1 MTLRGPV
8 RERAVFA
15 AAEALVRRQCEDEAQ
30 RALLQAALAKIGGH
44 LQRPP
49 PPPFYLSCVH
59 VPLLV
64 YAALRGEQESAL
76 PLAVAC
82 LFVHAGLDLLDDVM
96 DGDLP
101 DAWRSRPAQAVLAG
115 ATLTGA
121 LAPLALLALP
131 APPRTVLALQR
142 LLAEA
147 GLALSAGQQGDLA
160 AARTAQ
166 IPPGVAVAHLAERKT
181 GAELALYAALAARL
195 GGAKRGVGDRWTAF
209 GRALGAARQLRTD
222 CFDLFAAEQSRDL
235 SAGTRTLPIA
245 LCHDALAEAER
256 PAFLD
261 LLRRAQRDAAAQ
273 RTIREKLVAT
283 GILQSSALVVESYCQ
298 RARDAL
304 AATGAREPAA
314 SELQAMIDDCSFF
327 AAGSIARTE
336 GAGGPAAGAEK
347 TAGVQP

>member
-1 MTLRGPV
+1 VTLRGPE

-15 AAEALVRRQCEDEAQ
+15 AAEAVVRGRCEDEAQ
-30 RALLQAALAKIGGH
+30 RALVQAALAKVGGH
-44 LQRPP
+44 LQRPE

-64 YAALRGEQESAL
+64 YAALRGDQEPAL
-76 PLAVAC
+76 PLAVAS

-121 LAPLALLALP
+121 LAPLALLGLP

-142 LLAEA
+142 LLARA
-147 GLALSAGQQGDLA
+147 GLQLSAGQQADVA
-160 AARTAQ
+160 SARTAR
-166 IPPGVAVAHLAERKT
+166 IPPGADVARLAERKT
-181 GAELALYAALAARL
+181 GAEVALYAALAARL
-195 GGAKRGVGDRWTAF
+195 GGASRRAVGRWAAF

-222 CFDLFAAEQSRDL
+222 CLDLFAAAQSRDL
-235 SAGTRTLPIA
+235 AAGTRTLPIA
-245 LCHDALAEAER
+245 LYHDDLPEEER

-261 LLRRAQRDAAAQ
+261 LLRRAERDAAA
-273 RTIREKLVAT
+273 RRAIREKLVAT
-283 GILQSSALVVESYCQ
+283 GILQSCAVVVESYCQ

-314 SELQAMIDDCSFF
+314 SELQAMIDECSFF
-327 AAGSIARTE
+327 TGGVESGIGSE
-336 GAGGPAAGAEK
+336 SGPDAGAEE
-347 TAGVQP
+347 TTGV